1 MLIPLPDLITKYKM
15 NITGVIHI
23 GAHYGEE
30 VPEYINN
37 NIRTVH
43 LFEPLQDNYNVLTET
58 VKPFDNYD
66 IHLYHTALGSK
77 AGTTS
82 MYVSD
87 NDRQSSSILAP
98 KVHLTH
104 HPNVRFPSTETV
116 QVNLLDNYKIEN
128 CNFIN
133 MDVQGY
139 ELEVLKGSRKTLES
153 IDYVYCEVN
162 RAEVYE
168 NNAYVDDLDD
178 FLSQY
183 NMTRVET
190 DWAGEIWGDALYVR
204 N

>member
-30 VPEYINN
+30 VSEYIANG
-37 NIRTVH
+37 IHDVH
-43 LFEPLQDNYNVLTET
+43 LFEPLRENFNILRENVKSFSSDLHLYNV
-58 VKPFDNYD
+58 
-66 IHLYHTALGSK
+66 ALGSEK
-77 AGTTS
+77 TTAK

-87 NDRQSSSILAP
+87 NDRQSSSILVP
-98 KVHLTH
+98 KVHLIH
-104 HPNVRFPSTETV
+104 HPNVGFPTMEEV
-116 QVNLLDNYKIEN
+116 EVEILDNYNITT

-139 ELEVLKGSRKTLES
+139 ELEVLKGAKKTLET
-153 IDYVYCEVN
+153 INYVYCEVN

-168 NNAYVDDLDD
+168 NNAYVEDLDD